1 MKPALPRGEF
11 MAAEIII
18 IDRGRGKQL
27 STCRVTVQD
36 VFPYVHKGYTDD
48 EIRKAIPA
56 LTVAE
61 IQFLRQYI
69 ADHLQ
74 EVADEDRRIR
84 ERNATL
90 RNPPEVMEILHS
102 ARRERRARMAA
113 KEPGS
118 NGAHHPG

>member
-18 IDRGRGKQL
+18 VDRGRGKQ
-27 STCRVTVQD
+27 SS
-36 VFPYVHKGYTDD
+36 
-48 EIRKAIPA
+48 
-56 LTVAE
+56 TVAE